1 MNLKNLPKVELHLHL
16 DGSIRPQTASELLN
30 INIEEVE
37 KNGYKGMLYGSKNYL
52 EQIWLPNN
60 HNVWLAHYTDKT
72 SYEGNYKFWQLTEIG
87 KVDGIDGTVDID
99 IYYEK

>member
-37 KNGYKGMLYGSKNYL
+37 KNMIAQAECNNLNDYLTKFDLPEIIMQTKDNLKRVAKELAEDLKKENVIYAEIRFAPMKHIKKG
-52 EQIWLPNN
+52 
-60 HNVWLAHYTDKT
+60 
-72 SYEGNYKFWQLTEIG
+72 F
-87 KVDGIDGTVDID
+87 
-99 IYYEK
+99 